1 MKIVGLIVEYNPFHN
16 GHKLHLEKS
25 KELTGANYSV
35 AIMSGHFLQ
44 RGEPALFDKW
54 TRAKMAVSNGVDLVI
69 ELPTIYASQS
79 AEYFSY
85 GAIKI
90 LNSLNIIDSI
100 CFGSEDG
107 DIDLLKL
114 VSKILFEEND
124 DFKSILKTHV
134 NQNNSYPR
142 ARQNALI
149 EYIFNHDKYK
159 NKYNK
164 NVVLNLVSNPNNI
177 LGIEYIKALNKLKS
191 NIKPFTITREKSDYN
206 SSKLEGDI
214 CSATAIRE
222 SLKIDNNIDKLKD
235 FIPLETYKN
244 ILETLKINNPV
255 FDDNFYDFIRYEII
269 SKEKKIDS
277 IFEIKEGIENKIL
290 KEIKNS
296 TTLKELLCNI
306 KSKRYTYNTL
316 KRILINILLNIKKN
330 DVKQLINDSNYC
342 RVLAFNNNGR
352 KILKKLKNSSDIKII
367 NKFKKDY
374 INTNTS
380 LNLDFK
386 ATNIYNLIYNKN
398 NYSFKDLLTSPIF
411 IENFDNLSNK
421 NM

>member
-25 KELTGANYSV
+25 KELTNADYSV

-54 TRAKMAVSNGVDLVI
+54 TRAKIAVENGVDLVI
-69 ELPTIYASQS
+69 ELPSIYASQS

-107 DIDLLKL
+107 DIELLKL

-134 NQNNSYPR
+134 NQNNSYPK

-149 EYIFNHDKYK
+149 EYIFNHEKYK
-159 NKYNK
+159 NKYK
-164 NVVLNLVSNPNNI
+164 KDVVLNLVSNPNNI

-191 NIKPFTITREKSDYN
+191 DIKPFTITREKSDYN
-206 SSKLEGDI
+206 SSKLQGDI

-222 SLKIDNNIDKLKD
+222 SLKIDNNIEKLKD
-235 FIPLETYKN
+235 FIPKKTYEN
-244 ILETLKINNPV
+244 ILEILKTKKPV
-255 FDDNFYDFIRYEII
+255 FDDNFYDFIIYEII
-269 SKEKKIDS
+269 SQDKNIEN
-277 IFEIKEGIENKIL
+277 IFEVKEGIENKIL

-296 TTLKELLCNI
+296 KNLKELLSNI

-316 KRILINILLNIKKN
+316 KRILMNILLNIQRS
-330 DVKQLINDSNYC
+330 DVRKIMNDSNYC

-352 KILKKLKNSSDIKII
+352 KILKKLKKSSDIKII
-367 NKFKKDY
+367 NKFKKDL

-386 ATNIYNLIYNKN
+386 STNIYNLIYNQN
-398 NYSFKDLLTSPIF
+398 DYSYKDLLTSPLF
-411 IENFDNLSNK
+411 IDNK
-421 NM
+421 IDK